1 MPPHGALP
9 SQPRIT
15 PPRRLKVDVAAAL
28 DVVGTLTKYLSVA
41 ALLPGVVALYY
52 GEPVWPFLGAGSIM
66 VTIGVLLERLTGRHA
81 LVGPREG
88 YLIVALTWLVAGLFG
103 MLPYLLSGEPQL
115 RNPVDAYFEAMSGF
129 TTTGATVLTDIDALP
144 RSLLFWRQLTQ
155 WLGGMGIIVLALA
168 VLPRLRVAGRQL
180 FEAEVPGPETEPML
194 ARVRD
199 TARRLW
205 ALYIAFTVLLATVLA
220 VTGWSGADPRMNGF
234 NAVAH
239 ALTTMPTGGFS
250 PENAGIAA
258 FAPVTQWVIAAFM
271 LIAGAN
277 YALMYR
283 GIVQHQ
289 LSAFRRDEELRAYL
303 ALVVVIAGG
312 MALTLDAEGVFT
324 GEAAARHA
332 AFQTI
337 SIMTTTGY
345 ASADFATWP
354 ALLAMTI
361 VGLMF
366 IGGSAGS
373 TSGSV
378 KVVRHQLMAK
388 LLGREIRTTISP
400 ELVQPLRLGGRPVE
414 ERTLRAIATFVLI
427 YIGVF
432 VLGAALIAADSA
444 WRGTQL
450 SVLDAI
456 AVAATTLGNV
466 GPGFG
471 SAGPLGSFE
480 GFSNLSTSVMIVLM
494 WIGRLELIPVL
505 VLLTRSY
512 WRL

>member
-1 MPPHGALP
+1 
-9 SQPRIT
+9 
-15 PPRRLKVDVAAAL
+15 
-28 DVVGTLTKYLSVA
+28 
-41 ALLPGVVALYY
+41 
-52 GEPVWPFLGAGSIM
+52 
-66 VTIGVLLERLTGRHA
+66 
-81 LVGPREG
+81 
-88 YLIVALTWLVAGLFG
+88 
-103 MLPYLLSGEPQL
+103 
-115 RNPVDAYFEAMSGF
+115 
-129 TTTGATVLTDIDALP
+129 
-144 RSLLFWRQLTQ
+144 
-155 WLGGMGIIVLALA
+155 MGIIVLALA
-168 VLPRLRVAGRQL
+168 VLPRLRVGGRQL
-180 FEAEVPGPETEPML
+180 FEAEVPGPEAEPML

-205 ALYIAFTVLLATVLA
+205 VLYIAFTVLLATVLA
-220 VTGWSGADPRMNGF
+220 VIGWSGADPGMSGF

-250 PENAGIAA
+250 PENAGIGA

-277 YALMYR
+277 FALMYR
-283 GIVQHQ
+283 GIIQHQ

-312 MALTLDAEGVFT
+312 MALTLNAEGVFT

-354 ALLAMTI
+354 ALLAMMI

-366 IGGSAGS
+366 VGGSAGS

-388 LLGREIRTTISP
+388 VLRREVRTTISP

-414 ERTLRAIATFVLI
+414 ERTLRAIATFVLL

-471 SAGPLGSFE
+471 IAGPLGSFE
-480 GFSNLSTSVMIVLM
+480 GFSNLSTTVMIVLM

>member
-1 MPPHGALP
+1 MPAEV
-9 SQPRIT
+9 Q
-15 PPRRLKVDVAAAL
+15 PPRRRIAAPKRLKVDVAAAL
-28 DVVGTLTKYLSVA
+28 DVVGTLTKYLALAAVA
-41 ALLPGVVALYY
+41 PGVVALIY
-52 GEPVWPFLGAGSIM
+52 GEPMWPFLGAGLLM
-66 VTIGVLLERLTGRHA
+66 VVVGVLLERVPGGEGR
-81 LVGPREG
+81 VGAREG
-88 YLIVALTWLVAGLFG
+88 YLIVALTWLIAGLFG
-103 MLPYLLSGEPQL
+103 AVPYLLSGEPQL
-115 RNPVDAYFEAMSGF
+115 SRPVDAYFEAMSGF

-144 RSLLFWRQLTQ
+144 RSLLLWRQLTQ

-168 VLPRLRVAGRQL
+168 VLPRLRVGGRQL
-180 FEAEVPGPETEPML
+180 FEAEAPGPEAEPLM

-205 ALYIAFTVLLATVLA
+205 VLYIGLTVLLASTL
-220 VTGWSGADPRMNGF
+220 TLLGWSGADSRMHPF

-250 PENAGIAA
+250 PENVGIVA
-258 FAPVTQWVIAAFM
+258 FAPVTQWLIAAFM
-271 LIAGAN
+271 LVAGAN
-277 YALMYR
+277 FALMYR
-283 GIVQHQ
+283 GIVRHQ
-289 LSAFRRDEELRAYL
+289 LSAFRRDEEFRVYL
-303 ALVVVIAGG
+303 GLVVVVTLG
-312 MALTLDAEGVFT
+312 MALTLNAEGVFT

-354 ALLAMTI
+354 ALLAMMI

-378 KVVRHQLMAK
+378 KVVRHQLMGK
-388 LLGREIRTTISP
+388 ILRREIRHTVSP
-400 ELVQPLRLGGRPVE
+400 ELVEPVRLGGRPVG
-414 ERTLRAIATFVLI
+414 ERTLRAVTTFILL

-432 VLGAALIAADSA
+432 ILGTAVIAADAA
-444 WRGTQL
+444 WRGPQL
-450 SVLDAI
+450 SVVDAV
-456 AVAATTLGNV
+456 AVAATTVGNV

-471 SAGPLGSFE
+471 IAGPLGSFE
-480 GFSNLSTSVMIVLM
+480 QFSDVSTATMIALM

-512 WRL
+512 WRR